1 MPPDAACPIRQR
13 TDMNPVTSISPDNRE
28 SGKLCQRFTVGAL
41 IFSMGILNLADAEAM
56 PANELTFLN
65 SSAMART
72 INVANNPYAIQLKL
86 SKQRPNRTRLPQI
99 DLFKHYRLYVT
110 TININ
115 QQRWYQLRL
124 GFFPN
129 LALARSANRELQDSF
144 PGSWI
149 VKIPV
154 QERKRSAK
162 LALAP
167 THLSPTIEAGVL
179 IPLSHKEL
187 AQMMEEARRAMAE
200 GRLSHAIALYTKILR
215 YPKHPYRQD
224 ALEYL
229 GVARERR
236 GQLAHAKAIYE
247 KYLRLYPQGEDAKRI
262 KQRLEAI
269 ITARD
274 VPRKKTG
281 RKKRK
286 IPASWMVYGGFS
298 QFYRRD
304 ISFVDHAGESV
315 DQSSLIND
323 LDITGRYR
331 DGRYDIR
338 TRFSGG
344 YDYDFLDRGA
354 NDSRITSLYIDGI
367 DKERNISGRLGR
379 QTLSTGGVLGRF
391 DGLRLSY
398 QLDQQT
404 KINFVSGFPVES
416 LTDTHIDTDRYF
428 YGINADLGTYLEVWD
443 FNSFYIKQMVDG
455 IIDREAL
462 GGEARYFENERSLL
476 ASIDYDIDYAR
487 LNLLQLLGNMTLPAS
502 KTTFNMLLE
511 YRLSPILTT
520 SNALIGQ
527 NSNHV
532 NDLKKIFNSNTI
544 QNLAD
549 DRTAGY
555 TTFSLGATQPINP
568 LFQLSGEVTASK
580 LEDTPG
586 SGGVDPAD
594 GTGYEFFYDLQL
606 IGNNLFDKNDLSI
619 LGLRYSDTDNASTT
633 TLSVDSRFP
642 ITPLFRVNPRVL
654 LDYRSLRPNGDQ
666 WTLSPSVR
674 LDYEWRR
681 SRHLELDA
689 GAEWSTRNL
698 SNSNEDSSAYFI
710 NAGYR
715 IDF

>member
-1 MPPDAACPIRQR
+1 MEMMAA
-13 TDMNPVTSISPDNRE
+13 ISPCYR
-28 SGKLCQRFTVGAL
+28 VGG
-41 IFSMGILNLADAEAM
+41 IFCRLLVIGVVAFYASLLNLACAETIAQS
-56 PANELTFLN
+56 NQ
-65 SSAMART
+65 AMAGISET
-72 INVANNPYAIQLKL
+72 PPVINVANPYAIQLKL
-86 SKQRPNRTRLPQI
+86 LERRPNRAALPDL
-99 DLFKHYRLYVT
+99 DLFRHYRLYVT
-110 TININ
+110 TITIN
-115 QQRWYQLRL
+115 QQRWYQLRV

-129 LALARSANRELQDSF
+129 LALARSANRELQGNF

-167 THLSPTIEAGVL
+167 IHLAPAIKNNGQQTL
-179 IPLSHKEL
+179 NQKKL
-187 AQMMEEARRAMAE
+187 AQMMEEARRSMAS
-200 GRLSHAIALYTKILR
+200 GQTSHAIALYTKVLR
-215 YPKHPYRQD
+215 YPNHPYRQN

-229 GVARERR
+229 GVARERH

-247 KYLRLYPQGEDAKRI
+247 QYLRLYPKGEDSARV

-274 VPRKKTG
+274 VPRKSTA
-281 RKKRK
+281 RNKKRR
-286 IPASWMVYGGFS
+286 PASWRVYGGFS

-304 ISFVDHAGESV
+304 ISFVNHAGESV

-323 LDITGRYR
+323 LDVTGRYR
-331 DGRYDIR
+331 NERYDVR

-344 YDYDFLDRGA
+344 YDYDFLDRGT
-354 NDSRITSLYIDGI
+354 NDSRITSLYIDAN
-367 DKERNISGRLGR
+367 DRERNLSGRLGR

-398 QLDQQT
+398 RLNQQT
-404 KINFVSGFPVES
+404 KINLVSGFPVES

-428 YGINADLGTYLEVWD
+428 YGLNADLGTYLKVWD
-443 FNSFYIKQMVDG
+443 FNAFYIKQLVDG

-462 GGEARYFENERSLL
+462 GGEARYFENDRSLL
-476 ASIDYDIDYAR
+476 ATLDYDIDYAR
-487 LNLLQLLGNMTLPAS
+487 LNILQLLGNMTLLAS
-502 KTTFNMLLE
+502 KTTLNMLLE

-527 NSNHV
+527 T
-532 NDLKKIFNSNTI
+532 SNTI
-544 QNLAD
+544 KDMQKIFVSNTIHDLAD
-549 DRTAGY
+549 DRTASY
-555 TTFSLGATQPINP
+555 KTFSIGANQPLNQR
-568 LFQLSGEVTASK
+568 LQLSAEMTISK
-580 LEDTPG
+580 LGNTPG

-594 GTGYEFFYDLQL
+594 GTGYEYFYDLQL
-606 IGNNLFDKNDLSI
+606 IGNNLFDKDDLSI

-633 TLSVDSRFP
+633 TLSVDTRFP
-642 ITPLFRVNPRVL
+642 VTPMFRVNPRVL
-654 LDYRSLRPNGDQ
+654 LDYRSLRPSGDQ

-674 LDYEWRR
+674 LDYQWRR

-698 SNSNEDSSAYFI
+698 SNGNEDSSAYFI

>member
-1 MPPDAACPIRQR
+1 MVPE
-13 TDMNPVTSISPDNRE
+13 TNISPGNRE
-28 SGKLCQRFTVGAL
+28 AGKLRQQFTAGAL
-41 IFSMGILNLADAEAM
+41 IFSMGILHLTDAEAM
-56 PANELTFLN
+56 PANELSFVN
-65 SSAMART
+65 SSAMVHT
-72 INVANNPYAIQLKL
+72 INIANEPYAIQLKL
-86 SKQRPNRTRLPQI
+86 SEQRPNRIRLPKL

-110 TININ
+110 TIKIN
-115 QQRWYQLRL
+115 QKRWYQLRL

-129 LALARSANRELQDSF
+129 LALARTANRELQNSF

-149 VKIPV
+149 VKVPI

-167 THLSPTIEAGVL
+167 THLAPTIGTGTL
-179 IPLSHKEL
+179 PPLSHKEL
-187 AQMMEEARRAMAE
+187 AKMMEKARRAMA
-200 GRLSHAIALYTKILR
+200 GGQLSHAIALYTKILR

-247 KYLRLYPQGEDAKRI
+247 KYLRLYPKGEDAQRI

-274 VPRKKTG
+274 IPRKKAYG

-304 ISFVDHAGESV
+304 TSFVDHAGESV

-323 LDITGRYR
+323 LDVTGRYR

-344 YDYDFLDRGA
+344 YDYDFLDLGS
-354 NDSRITSLYIDGI
+354 NDTRITSLYIDGI
-367 DKERNISGRLGR
+367 DKERNLSGRLGR

-391 DGLRLSY
+391 DGLRLNY
-398 QLDQQT
+398 QIDQQT

-416 LTDTHIDTDRYF
+416 LTNSPIDTERFF
-428 YGINADLGTYLEVWD
+428 YGINADLGTYLDAWD
-443 FNSFYIKQMVDG
+443 FNTFYLKQMVNG
-455 IIDREAL
+455 IIDREAV

-476 ASIDYDIDYAR
+476 ASLDYDIDYAR
-487 LNLLQLLGNMTLPAS
+487 LNLLQLLGNMTLPTS
-502 KTTFNMLLE
+502 KTTLNMLLE

-527 NSNHV
+527 SSDHINN
-532 NDLKKIFNSNTI
+532 LKKIFNNDTI

-555 TTFSLGATQPINP
+555 TTFSLGATQPLNP
-568 LFQLSGEVTASK
+568 LFQLSGEVTVSK
-580 LEDTPG
+580 LDDTPG

-606 IGNNLFDKNDLSI
+606 IGNNLLGKNDLSI

-633 TLSVDSRFP
+633 TLSMDSRFP
-642 ITPLFRVNPRVL
+642 ITPLFRINPRVL

-681 SRHLELDA
+681 SYHLELDA

-698 SNSNEDSSAYFI
+698 SNGNEDSSAYFI
-710 NAGYR
+710 NTGYR